1 MSEAIF
7 WESKRMLVGRPP
19 RAYGGG
25 FGHVGRVRTPGYI
38 GTLTCPEGTYTGVG
52 ATDALALRSA
62 ERMRAAVLKGRGA
75 RQLRF
80 EAAPV
85 TPDEPKEGA

>member
-7 WESKRMLVGRPP
+7 WESKKTLVGKPP

-52 ATDALALRSA
+52 PTDALALRSA
-62 ERMRAAVLKGRGA
+62 ERMRAAVLEGRRRRGA
-75 RQLRF
+75 RSTR
-80 EAAPV
+80 
-85 TPDEPKEGA
+85 TGATECP